1 MSLSPVSSSVLWVLP
16 RCERR
21 VLCYIRLVYKAQ
33 QVSKHWFPVV
43 LAAALL
49 GACGE
54 TGQPPPESQHAK
66 NIILFVGDGMGV
78 STVTAARIFD
88 GQSKGMSGEENT
100 LSFENFPSV
109 ALVKTYSTNEQVAE
123 SAGTITA
130 MLTGEKTRGGFINVG
145 PQVKGSS
152 CGGAQEHPLTPI
164 STHAKRHGKAVGVVT
179 TTRITH
185 ATPAAV
191 YANAPDRYWEDDSSL
206 PPGAWQQGCRDIAF
220 QLINSPEGG
229 LDVAM
234 GGGSRH
240 FFGSDRFGERR
251 DAADDLVRE
260 WLGRS
265 ASRRYVS
272 AADQLGTLQ
281 PGNQVLGLFAQS
293 HLGYVAEKTEDSTE
307 PSLAEM
313 TTTAIRL
320 MAEND
325 AGYFL
330 LVEGGRI
337 DHGHHASKA
346 GYALIETQEFAR
358 AVQAALDMIDLEDTL
373 VLVTADHS
381 HVFTMG
387 GYTTRGNPILGLVVM
402 NDENGEPRAAP
413 ELAADGQPYTTLA
426 YADGPGAV
434 TTMPRPAPEI
444 GVDALT
450 QSLVPLATRY
460 EDGSIDYDETH
471 GGEDVPLYAIG
482 PGADA
487 VGGVIEQDLIYDIM
501 LTAYGWTD

>member
-1 MSLSPVSSSVLWVLP
+1 
-16 RCERR
+16 
-21 VLCYIRLVYKAQ
+21 
-33 QVSKHWFPVV
+33 
-43 LAAALL
+43 
-49 GACGE
+49 
-54 TGQPPPESQHAK
+54 
-66 NIILFVGDGMGV
+66 
-78 STVTAARIFD
+78 
-88 GQSKGMSGEENT
+88 
-100 LSFENFPSV
+100 
-109 ALVKTYSTNEQVAE
+109 
-123 SAGTITA
+123 
-130 MLTGEKTRGGFINVG
+130 
-145 PQVKGSS
+145 
-152 CGGAQEHPLTPI
+152 
-164 STHAKRHGKAVGVVT
+164 
-179 TTRITH
+179 
-185 ATPAAV
+185 
-191 YANAPDRYWEDDSSL
+191 
-206 PPGAWQQGCRDIAF
+206 
-220 QLINSPEGG
+220 
-229 LDVAM
+229 
-234 GGGSRH
+234 
-240 FFGSDRFGERR
+240 
-251 DAADDLVRE
+251 
-260 WLGRS
+260 
-265 ASRRYVS
+265 
-272 AADQLGTLQ
+272 
-281 PGNQVLGLFAQS
+281 
-293 HLGYVAEKTEDSTE
+293 
-307 PSLAEM
+307 
-313 TTTAIRL
+313 

>member
-1 MSLSPVSSSVLWVLP
+1 VNK
-16 RCERR
+16 R
-21 VLCYIRLVYKAQ
+21 
-33 QVSKHWFPVV
+33 WFPVI

-54 TGQPPPESQHAK
+54 TGQLPPESQHAK

-78 STVTAARIFD
+78 STVTATRIFD
-88 GQSKGMSGEENT
+88 GQSKGMSGEENV
-100 LSFENFPSV
+100 LSFENFPRV
-109 ALVKTYSTNEQVAE
+109 ALVKTYSANDQVPE
-123 SAGTITA
+123 SSATITA
-130 MLTGEKTRGGFINVG
+130 MLTGEKTRGGFINIG
-145 PQVKGSS
+145 PQVKHSS
-152 CGGAQEHPLTPI
+152 CESVREHPLTPI
-164 STHAKRHGKAVGVVT
+164 TMLAKRRGKAVGVVT

-191 YANAPDRYWEDDSSL
+191 YAQTPDRYWEDDSGL
-206 PPGAWQQGCRDIAF
+206 PPEAWQQGCRDIAF

-240 FFGSDRFGERR
+240 FFGSDRLGKRR
-251 DAADDLVRE
+251 GAADDLVRE
-260 WLGRS
+260 WLGGT
-265 ASRRYVS
+265 ANRRYIS
-272 AADQLGTLQ
+272 AAEQLDTLQ
-281 PGNQVLGLFAQS
+281 PGDQVLGLFAQD
-293 HLGYVAEKTEDSTE
+293 HLGYVAEKADDSTE
-307 PSLAEM
+307 PSLTEM

-320 MAEND
+320 MAEQD

-346 GYALIETQEFAR
+346 GYALIETQEFAN
-358 AVQAALDMIDLEDTL
+358 AVQAALDLIDLKDTL

-387 GYTTRGNPILGLVVM
+387 GYTARGNPILGLVVM
-402 NDENGEPRAAP
+402 NDENGELRAEP
-413 ELAADGQPYTTLA
+413 EIAADGQPYTTLA
-426 YADGPGAV
+426 YANGPGAV
-434 TTMPRPAPEI
+434 MTTPRPAPEV

-450 QSLVPLATRY
+450 QSLVPLATQY
-460 EDGSIDYDETH
+460 EDGSTDYDETH
-471 GGEDVPLYAIG
+471 GGEDVALYAIG

-487 VGGVIEQDLIYDIM
+487 VGGVIEQNLIYDIM
-501 LTAYGWTD
+501 LAAYGWTE